1 MQGARRQGRASL
13 RITERLSRD
22 EKKVREPAPLTHK
35 GRGSASVNILRGIN
49 QEHHVPEAAR
59 RPVCLG
65 QRWGGREREV
75 VNELE
80 GDTVE
85 MVREM
90 DHVWVPG
97 DGGGG
102 CVMCGRKAEGSVDR
116 LAKIPPAN

>member
-1 MQGARRQGRASL
+1 MGEGGG
-13 RITERLSRD
+13 E
-22 EKKVREPAPLTHK
+22 
-35 GRGSASVNILRGIN
+35 
-49 QEHHVPEAAR
+49 
-59 RPVCLG
+59 
-65 QRWGGREREV
+65 GGRERGG